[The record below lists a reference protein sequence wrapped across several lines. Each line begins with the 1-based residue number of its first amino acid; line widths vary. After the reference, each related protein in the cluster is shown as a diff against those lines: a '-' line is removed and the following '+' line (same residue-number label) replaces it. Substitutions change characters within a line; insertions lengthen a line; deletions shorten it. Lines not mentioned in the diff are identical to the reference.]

1 VENKDTRTRWF
12 ETLGVRIFT
21 SHLLAIAAAIALVSF
36 ALLSLIRTYFLDELE
51 KSLRI
56 QAQLITGVIL
66 PDSELQGSDVSLP
79 SAFNT
84 LQQQQSDQLSVQI
97 QNQSPGVEPARISN
111 ALASLQEA
119 NIAITAP
126 LQTEV
131 YIFDRQ
137 LEVVLTPP
145 DPKSQPFIDSGFIQ
159 QAIDGRANRTI
170 VSPDN
175 SSYLLVSSPL
185 TINDNV
191 IAALVLSHP
200 LGDLEA
206 VFQNLWLR
214 LAVSALISLILASI
228 ISLIFT
234 RNVQKPL
241 LQLRTA
247 SDHLSR
253 GDYDYPVPEDRADEL
268 GDLSRAFDAMRTQLK
283 STEQLRTRF
292 LSDVAHELRTPLTSI
307 KSLTETLEDGAVD
320 DPQVRDRFLYSIE
333 HETDRLIRLTRD
345 LLTLTRA
352 DVEGIILHKEQID
365 LNAMIGDLFLQ
376 FETEASRKS
385 IQFELLDRASKPVV
399 FADRDRIGQVFI
411 NLLDNALRNAPEG
424 STISV
429 QWLVEPR
436 SGRLEECESKT
447 HDHLHAQPTGDHWLI
462 ISVLDQG
469 PGIPIADQERVFD
482 RFYRVEQ
489 ARDRSRGGSGLG
501 LPIAKAIIEAH
512 GGCIW
517 IDSPPESSSDPA
529 GANTAVRFCL
539 PYTIQS
545 DS

>member
-1 VENKDTRTRWF
+1 MRSRRFK
-12 ETLGVRIFT
+12 TLGVRIFT
-21 SHLLAIAAAIALVSF
+21 SHLFAIAAAIALVSF
-36 ALLSLIRTYFLDELE
+36 ALLSLVRTYFLDELE
-51 KSLRI
+51 RSLRI
-56 QAQLITGVIL
+56 QAELITSAIL
-66 PDSELQGSDVSLP
+66 PGSEIHGADVSLP

-84 LQQQQSDQLSVQI
+84 FQQQQSDQLSVQI
-97 QNQSPGVEPARISN
+97 QNQSPGVEPARISD
-111 ALASLQEA
+111 ALTSLQEA

-131 YIFDRQ
+131 YLFDRQ
-137 LEVVLTPP
+137 LEVVLAPP
-145 DPKSQPFIDSGFIQ
+145 DPKSQPFIDSRLLQGALAG
-159 QAIDGRANRTI
+159 QADRTI
-170 VSPDN
+170 ASVDK
-175 SSYLLVSSPL
+175 SSYLVVSSPL
-185 TINDNV
+185 ALEDEV

-200 LGDLEA
+200 LSDLEA

-214 LAVSALISLILASI
+214 LAISALISLVLASI
-228 ISLIFT
+228 ISLLFT
-234 RNVQKPL
+234 RSVQKPL

-253 GDYDYPVPEDRADEL
+253 GDYDYPLPEDRTDEL
-268 GDLSRAFDAMRTQLK
+268 GELSRAFDAMRKQLK

-307 KSLTETLEDGAVD
+307 KSLSETLQDGAVD

-333 HETDRLIRLTRD
+333 RETDRLIRLTRD

-352 DVEGIILHKEQID
+352 DVEGMSLRIEQVD

-376 FETEASRKS
+376 FEAEASRKS
-385 IQFELLDRASKPVV
+385 IRFELMDNAGKPVV
-399 FADRDRIGQVFI
+399 SVDRDRIGQVFI
-411 NLLDNALRNAPEG
+411 NLIDNALRHAPEG

-429 QWLVEPR
+429 QWLVETK
-436 SGRLEECESKT
+436 SGHLEGCKSKSKSQG
-447 HDHLHAQPTGDHWLI
+447 HNQSHGDNWLM
-462 ISVLDQG
+462 ISVFDHG
-469 PGIPIADQERVFD
+469 PGIPLSDHQRVFD

-489 ARDRSRGGSGLG
+489 ARDRSRGGGGLG

-517 IDSPPESSSDPA
+517 IESPPERSSDPA

-539 PYTIQS
+539 PYAVHSNT
-545 DS
+545 